1 MDEKFRELY
10 QRMARSEVAAIK
22 GQCDL
27 ILAEACGFQRMRPQ
41 QQRVACQSLARV
53 TETAGVA
60 IAASF
65 GRVVDCI
72 TDLSNFSTQ
81 EYPNSNLPAHL
92 EGAENRGGLNYLN
105 CEQLK
110 KGVGFVREVERA
122 INSMYTVIGWRLNHM
137 HQVIEAHQ
145 MHTRKEHFQ
154 AKAREALE
162 SVYTDLGA
170 WEQDIQDRTVGPYI
184 FSREGDTVKI
194 RKRPGAFEPFKP
206 IPASLWFTLTQEAR
220 DIGRLREHVQQLHD
234 QI

>member
-81 EYPNSNLPAHL
+81 EYPNSNLPAHSK
-92 EGAENRGGLNYLN
+92 
-105 CEQLK
+105 EQK
-110 KGVGFVREVERA
+110 
-122 INSMYTVIGWRLNHM
+122 TV
-137 HQVIEAHQ
+137 A
-145 MHTRKEHFQ
+145 
-154 AKAREALE
+154 A
-162 SVYTDLGA
+162 
-170 WEQDIQDRTVGPYI
+170 
-184 FSREGDTVKI
+184 
-194 RKRPGAFEPFKP
+194 
-206 IPASLWFTLTQEAR
+206 
-220 DIGRLREHVQQLHD
+220 
-234 QI
+234 